1 MINWYFNPIPI
12 CHLFSQKAN
21 LLYRLKQKKT
31 LLSPKIFK
39 PPPLSLFLLFL
50 KFTKKQTLF
59 FSLPVCYL
67 SPSLCCCQP
76 TPNIAVYSLCHGKHL
91 HFQSPLALVPSLSSF
106 PKPRVMFLMLL
117 FGFFFFC

>member
-21 LLYRLKQKKT
+21 LLYGLKQKKT
-31 LLSPKIFK
+31 LLSSKFFK

-50 KFTKKQTLF
+50 KFAKKQTLF

-67 SPSLCCCQP
+67 SPSLRRRQP
-76 TPNIAVYSLCHGKHL
+76 TPNIVVYSLFHGKHL
-91 HFQSPLALVPSLSSF
+91 RFQSPLALVPSLPSF
-106 PKPRVMFLMLL
+106 PKPRVMFLVL
-117 FGFFFFC
+117 FFFFFF